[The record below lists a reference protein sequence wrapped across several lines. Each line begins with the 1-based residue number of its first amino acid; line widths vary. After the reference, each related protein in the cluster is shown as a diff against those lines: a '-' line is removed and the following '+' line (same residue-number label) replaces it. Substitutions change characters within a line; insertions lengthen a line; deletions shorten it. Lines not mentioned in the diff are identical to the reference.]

1 MEAPNATTTKPNTKP
16 NTAPAEALA
25 DELDELDELLA
36 EADELE
42 ADGGRTPNTARLY
55 TSGRISIADGTDG
68 LADGIGLTARIA
80 GNTLIL
86 YADEHAK
93 RKTNRKTNSTEL
105 LYNLI
110 AVLRNTTAYKQAVEN
125 SKQDGSK
132 QFMDYTITHHTTT
145 KTKRNY
151 WTIELDEHA
160 PQAEAE
166 AEAEADEQTDGGTE
180 ADEQTADESAEA

>member
-16 NTAPAEALA
+16 NTAPQAEAPQA
-25 DELDELDELLA
+25 EELDELDALLA

-68 LADGIGLTARIA
+68 LAEGLGLTARIA

-93 RKTNRKTNSTEL
+93 RKTNRKTDSTEL

-110 AVLRNTTAYKQAVEN
+110 AVLRNTTAYRQAVEN

-166 AEAEADEQTDGGTE
+166 AEAEAE
-180 ADEQTADESAEA
+180 ADELEADGTADE

>member
-1 MEAPNATTTKPNTKP
+1 MEAQATTTKPNTKL
-16 NTAPAEALA
+16 NTAPAEAEA
-25 DELDELDELLA
+25 PAEELDELDELLA

-42 ADGGRTPNTARLY
+42 ASGRTPNTARLY

-68 LADGIGLTARIA
+68 IADGLGLTARIA

-86 YADEHAK
+86 YADKNAK

-105 LYNLI
+105 LYNLV
-110 AVLRNTTAYKQAVEN
+110 AVLRNTTAYKEAVEY

-132 QFMDYTITHHTTT
+132 QFADYTITHHTTS

-160 PQAEAE
+160 PQAD
-166 AEAEADEQTDGGTE
+166 AEADEQTE
-180 ADEQTADESAEA
+180 AEAE

>member
-1 MEAPNATTTKPNTKP
+1 MEATATTKPNTKP
-16 NTAPAEALA
+16 NTAPAEAPA
-25 DELDELDELLA
+25 DELDELDELDALLA

-110 AVLRNTTAYKQAVEN
+110 AVLRNTTAYKQAVEY

-132 QFMDYTITHHTTT
+132 QFADYTITHHTTT

-166 AEAEADEQTDGGTE
+166 ADEQTDGGTE
-180 ADEQTADESAEA
+180 AEADGGTAEA